1 MRADCE
7 PCQAGDYRVDL
18 DTCAPCPE
26 GSFSPVPLGSG
37 AVTCSLCAAGY
48 YQSDEGQTS
57 CTDVCADGTFSLAG
71 ASTCFTSFTSEALRV
86 AVTAWCDGD
95 TETFG
100 HISKWPTSGVED
112 MSYLFSK
119 VGYDDAGIYHTEGV
133 YCKSYDT
140 FNEDISAWDGAFW
153 ILYVSPPLV
162 FSFFF
167 FFLLELYRDVKT
179 TAAKKRC
186 NVPVFCLPHNL
197 ISLSL
202 NLQCRALPIWIP
214 CSTAPPPSIVTL
226 GAGRLQNWSVRRA
239 CSDPP
244 LHSTATFFLT

>member
-1 MRADCE
+1 MFNGASSFAQTLCWDIPEAATTTDMFTGTAGGAVREDCQH
-7 PCQAGDYRVDL
+7 CQAGDYRVDL

-37 AVTCSLCAAGY
+37 AVKCSLCAAGY
-48 YQSDEGQTS
+48 YQSEVGQAS
-57 CTDVCADGTFSLAG
+57 CTDVCADGTFSVAG

-133 YCKSYDT
+133 YCTSYDT
-140 FNEDISAWDGAFW
+140 FDEDISAWDGAFW
-153 ILYVSPPLV
+153 TIRVPPPFLFFS

-167 FFLLELYRDVKT
+167 W
-179 TAAKKRC
+179 
-186 NVPVFCLPHNL
+186 N
-197 ISLSL
+197 
-202 NLQCRALPIWIP
+202 
-214 CSTAPPPSIVTL
+214 STVT
-226 GAGRLQNWSVRRA
+226 
-239 CSDPP
+239 
-244 LHSTATFFLT
+244 